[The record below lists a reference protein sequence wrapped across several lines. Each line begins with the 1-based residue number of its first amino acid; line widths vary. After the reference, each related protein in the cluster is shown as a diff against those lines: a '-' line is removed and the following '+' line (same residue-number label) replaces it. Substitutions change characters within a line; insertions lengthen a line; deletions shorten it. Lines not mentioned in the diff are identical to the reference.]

1 MPEDGESALRARN
14 WLLADSNRAES
25 WRRLARQR
33 GIELGR
39 LSNEPFDRY
48 SGLLSRPELLEQTAR
63 LLGEER
69 VWSASRLKDYGLCGF
84 RYFAKRLLRLEEV
97 EEPEAGVD
105 ALQLGLLNHSILE
118 LTYKRIAERGLA
130 ISEENR
136 AEALQIFDEA
146 AAQTLLRAPA
156 DLKFRATA
164 TWPQEQQ
171 ILVARLKALIEKDF
185 SADSPLSQFGTA
197 RRVYQLER
205 YFSEAAIDLP
215 AGLAPLR
222 VNGFIDRIDLVDGQL
237 VVVDYKSGG
246 TKINRDEMESG
257 RDFQML
263 IYTEALS
270 NALTAAGGQAQVAG
284 GLFWHLRGLE
294 AGGVFATDNE
304 DDSAA
309 VEAAKAHI
317 ARNLQQG
324 RAGQFPAH
332 ASKLEN
338 GKCSRYCEFS
348 RLCRRQ
354 VTGRHKQLPPVEKN
368 EDA

>member
-1 MPEDGESALRARN
+1 M
-14 WLLADSNRAES
+14 
-25 WRRLARQR
+25 
-33 GIELGR
+33 
-39 LSNEPFDRY
+39 
-48 SGLLSRPELLEQTAR
+48 
-63 LLGEER
+63 
-69 VWSASRLKDYGLCGF
+69 
-84 RYFAKRLLRLEEV
+84 
-97 EEPEAGVD
+97 
-105 ALQLGLLNHSILE
+105 LNHSILE

-246 TKINRDEMESG
+246 TKINRDEMAGG

-284 GLFWHLRGLE
+284 GLVLACAQPGGGRRFRYRQRRRQRGRRSCQSAYRAE
-294 AGGVFATDNE
+294 FAARAGGAIPGACQQTRKWQMLALLRVF
-304 DDSAA
+304 S
-309 VEAAKAHI
+309 
-317 ARNLQQG
+317 
-324 RAGQFPAH
+324 
-332 ASKLEN
+332 S
-338 GKCSRYCEFS
+338 
-348 RLCRRQ
+348 
-354 VTGRHKQLPPVEKN
+354 LPP
-368 EDA
+368 AGHRPPQAAAAG